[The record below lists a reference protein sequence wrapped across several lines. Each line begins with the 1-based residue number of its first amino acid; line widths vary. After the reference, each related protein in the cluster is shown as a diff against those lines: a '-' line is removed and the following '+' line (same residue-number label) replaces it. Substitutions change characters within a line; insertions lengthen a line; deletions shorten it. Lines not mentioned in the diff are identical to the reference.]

1 MNAFYVYILPRSDGS
16 YYVGCAQDVAERVRT
31 HNEGGGTA
39 YAFRRRPVRL
49 VYAEKHPSRAAAVR
63 RERQIK
69 GWSSTKKEALI
80 AGDARR
86 LKRLSKSRS

>member
-1 MNAFYVYILPRSDGS
+1 MNAFYVYIVQCADGS
-16 YYVGCAQDVAERVRT
+16 YYVGFAQDVAERVRT
-31 HNEGGGTA
+31 HNEGGGAA
-39 YAFRRRPVRL
+39 YTFRRRPIRL
-49 VYAEKHPSRAAAVR
+49 VYAEKHPSKAAAVA

-69 GWSSTKKEALI
+69 VWSSAKKEALI